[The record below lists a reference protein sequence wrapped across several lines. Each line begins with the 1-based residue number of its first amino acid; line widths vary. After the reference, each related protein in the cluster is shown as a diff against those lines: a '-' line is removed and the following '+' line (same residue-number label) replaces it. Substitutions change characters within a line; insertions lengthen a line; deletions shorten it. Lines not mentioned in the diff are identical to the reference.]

1 MQVNLLISP
10 RFWGDPAARAPFLI
24 NVIGRGMIASKVSY
38 SGIIRTF
45 TTATVGSIDY

>member
-1 MQVNLLISP
+1 MNLLISP
-10 RFWGDPAARAPFLI
+10 RFWVDPTARAPFLI

-38 SGIIRTF
+38 SGIISTF